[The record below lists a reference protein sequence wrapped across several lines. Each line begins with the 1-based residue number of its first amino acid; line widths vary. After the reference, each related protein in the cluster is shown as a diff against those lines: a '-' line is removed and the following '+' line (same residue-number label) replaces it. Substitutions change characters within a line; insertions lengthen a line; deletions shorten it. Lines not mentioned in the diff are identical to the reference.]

1 MEDKENI
8 VSGLTE
14 LLFFLAFE
22 CYSEDKE
29 RQDKI
34 VRMATAV
41 RNAINTIEGKK
52 E

>member
-1 MEDKENI
+1 MEDKESI
-8 VSGLTE
+8 VSDLTE

-22 CYSEDKE
+22 CYTEDKE

-34 VRMATAV
+34 VRMATGL
-41 RNAINTIEGKK
+41 RNAIDALEGKK